1 MDELQHGFGRG
12 LSRIT
17 RRMIKAAAVGLV
29 VMAAGALGMAV
40 PALITA
46 GAPVTAVA
54 VLAAALVV
62 VLAAV
67 LS

>member
-1 MDELQHGFGRG
+1 MDEWLHGYGRG

-17 RRMIKAAAVGLV
+17 RRMIKAAAVGV
-29 VMAAGALGMAV
+29 VLAAAMALGAV
-40 PALITA
+40 VPGLITA
-46 GAPVTAVA
+46 GAPVTATA
-54 VLAAALVV
+54 ALAAGLVV